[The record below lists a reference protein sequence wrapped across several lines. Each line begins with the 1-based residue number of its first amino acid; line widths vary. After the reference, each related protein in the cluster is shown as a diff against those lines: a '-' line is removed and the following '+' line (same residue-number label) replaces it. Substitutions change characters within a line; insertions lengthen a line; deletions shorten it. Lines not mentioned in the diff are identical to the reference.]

1 MIEGTDTPLEKTML
15 NDEHS
20 LLSETQRWLAKE
32 PFNAYSHLFGVVLA
46 IPGLVAL
53 ILKAGGDPFKVT
65 VLSVY
70 GGSLILLYLAS
81 SMFHGLDISETWN
94 DRLRR
99 FDHMA
104 IFVLIA
110 GSYTPICLIKMQ
122 GIWGWSIF
130 AIVWA
135 VAAAGIVMKIFLP
148 HLPPLATSLIY
159 LGMGW
164 FGAIA
169 FVPLAHAVPLDGLM
183 WLIAGGLIYT
193 AGGII
198 YAIERPDPYPE
209 VFGHHEIFHIFI
221 LGGSAAHFVFMAG
234 WIA

>member
-1 MIEGTDTPLEKTML
+1 MIEDTDFIVERRML
-15 NDEHS
+15 DDQIR
-20 LLSETQRWLAKE
+20 ETRRWLAKE

-46 IPGLVAL
+46 IPGLLAL
-53 ILKAGGDPFKVT
+53 ILKAGDDPFKLT
-65 VLSVY
+65 VLSIY
-70 GGSLILLYLAS
+70 GGSLILLYMAS
-81 SMFHGLDISETWN
+81 SLFHGLDISEKWN
-94 DRLRR
+94 ERLRR

-122 GIWGWSIF
+122 GIWGWSIVGV
-130 AIVWA
+130 VWA
-135 VAAAGIVMKIFLP
+135 IALAGIAIKMFLP
-148 HLPPLATSLIY
+148 FTPPLATSLVY

-164 FGAIA
+164 FGVIA
-169 FVPLAHAVPLDGLM
+169 FAPLVQAVPFDGLI

-198 YAIERPDPYPE
+198 YAIERPDPYPN

-234 WIA
+234 WVA

>member
-1 MIEGTDTPLEKTML
+1 VIEGAFHFFETMML
-15 NDEHS
+15 DDES
-20 LLSETQRWLAKE
+20 TLARETRRWIAKE
-32 PFNAYSHLFGVVLA
+32 PFNAYSHLFGVALA
-46 IPGLVAL
+46 IPGLLAL
-53 ILKAGGDPFKVT
+53 IIKAGDDAFKLT
-65 VLSVY
+65 ALSIY

-81 SMFHGLDISETWN
+81 SMFHGLDISERWN

-122 GIWGWSIF
+122 GWWGWSIF
-130 AIVWA
+130 AVVWA
-135 VAAAGIVMKIFLP
+135 VAAAGIAMKIFFE

-164 FGAIA
+164 FGVIA
-169 FVPLAHAVPLDGLM
+169 FAPLAQAVPFDGLI
-183 WLIAGGLIYT
+183 WLIIGGLIYT

-198 YAIERPDPYPE
+198 YAIERPDPYPN

-221 LGGSAAHFVFMAG
+221 LGGSVSHFVFMAG
-234 WIA
+234 WVA

>member
-1 MIEGTDTPLEKTML
+1 ML
-15 NDEHS
+15 DDEQT
-20 LLSETQRWLAKE
+20 LARETRRWLAKE
-32 PFNAYSHLFGVVLA
+32 PFNAYSHLLGVALA
-46 IPGLVAL
+46 IPGLLAL
-53 ILKAGGDPFKVT
+53 IFKAGDDPFKLT
-65 VLSVY
+65 VLSIY
-70 GGSLILLYLAS
+70 GVSLILLYMAS
-81 SMFHGLDISETWN
+81 SLFHGLDISEEWN

-122 GIWGWSIF
+122 GLWGWSIF
-130 AIVWA
+130 GVVWMIA
-135 VAAAGIVMKIFLP
+135 VAGIAMKIFLP

-164 FGAIA
+164 FGVIA
-169 FVPLAHAVPLDGLM
+169 FVPLAQVVPFDGLL

-198 YAIERPDPYPE
+198 YAIERPDPYPD

-221 LGGSAAHFVFMAG
+221 LGGSVAHFVFMAG

>member
-1 MIEGTDTPLEKTML
+1 MS
-15 NDEHS
+15 NDQS
-20 LLSETQRWLAKE
+20 VATSDGRRWRAKE
-32 PFNAYSHLFGVVLA
+32 PFNAYSHFLGVVLA
-46 IPGLVAL
+46 IPGLLAL
-53 ILKAGGDPFKVT
+53 ILKAGDDSFRLT
-65 VLSVY
+65 VLSIY

-81 SMFHGLDISETWN
+81 SMFHGLDISEEWN

-99 FDHMA
+99 FDHMM

-110 GSYTPICLIKMQ
+110 GSYTPICLITMQ
-122 GIWGWSIF
+122 GLWGWGIF
-130 AIVWA
+130 AVVWA

-164 FGAIA
+164 FGVVA
-169 FVPLAHAVPLDGLM
+169 FVPLAQIVPFDGLM
-183 WLIAGGLIYT
+183 WLIVGGLIYT

-234 WIA
+234 WVA